1 MTELSPR
8 KCFTDEITTA
18 GIRTFAQDV
27 EKSHPGKQKFRDRI
41 WTPPHL
47 TAL

>member
-1 MTELSPR
+1 MTELAPR
-8 KCFTDEITTA
+8 NCFCEITNNC
-18 GIRTFAQDV
+18 GNPSFAQDV